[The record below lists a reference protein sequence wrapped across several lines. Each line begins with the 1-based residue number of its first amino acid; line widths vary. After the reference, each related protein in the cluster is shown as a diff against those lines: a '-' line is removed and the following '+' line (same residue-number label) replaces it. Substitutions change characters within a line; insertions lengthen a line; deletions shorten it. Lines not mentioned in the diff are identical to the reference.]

1 MKTRVLPV
9 LGLLFAITF
18 VSRSVALSSEV
29 NVDQKSPAATAHV
42 EENMEH
48 ADEHAQ
54 TPDAPQQQC
63 VTGEVLETINGK
75 MERLKL
81 RETEIA
87 EQETAFA
94 AIEQRLKKQLAV
106 VEAAKNSL
114 AKEINE
120 RTELATNDIVHLTTM
135 YEIMKP
141 KKAALIFDRMDSKF
155 AAGFLREMQSAQAGQ
170 ILAAMDATKAY
181 EISLVIASR
190 NAKYRPRK
198 NPTLP

>member
-9 LGLLFAITF
+9 LGLLFAITL
-18 VSRSVALSSEV
+18 VSRTVALSSEV

-42 EENMEH
+42 EKS
-48 ADEHAQ
+48 AEHAQ
-54 TPDAPQQQC
+54 TDLTPDTAQQLC
-63 VTGEVLETINGK
+63 VTGEVLETINNK

-81 RETEIA
+81 RETEIS

-106 VEAAKNSL
+106 VETAKNAL

-120 RTELATNDIVHLTTM
+120 RTELAKNDIVHLTTM

-141 KKAALIFDRMDSKF
+141 KKAAVIFDRMDSKF
-155 AAGFLREMQSAQAGQ
+155 AAGFLREMKSAQAGQ

-190 NAKYRPRK
+190 HAKYRPRK
-198 NPTLP
+198 SPTLP